1 MLPIVAALVSIIVFG
16 LPAVLALE
24 PRARGGKLAGLA
36 FFYGCGLV
44 HFTLLGLSLA
54 GVPWTLLSVQCALIL
69 EAALIAVAWR
79 KRAAIASEVATV
91 RAAPSLAARAIDLV
105 TIVTVATYAAYSISV
120 RIWQWDFWSIWGLK
134 GRVFFEA
141 RAIDWRF
148 LENPANA
155 FSHGDYPLLLPL
167 QFEYLSL
174 FAGHWDD
181 RWSGL
186 LAAAFVAAML
196 LVLRPMFA
204 RTMSPLLAAAAT
216 LAATAFAVTPFV
228 GLADGPLIAL
238 IGTALLLLQR
248 GLSGEPVELT
258 HAALLLGL
266 ASLTKNE
273 GLSMLVAVLIAVAF
287 LHGFRSAKRLW
298 PALAVTLP
306 WLMLRATHVLPTDV
320 VSGPLLARIERH
332 LAEFPLL
339 MRLLVTK
346 AVEPWIFLLVLL
358 ALASVGWAVLRG
370 VRVILAAT
378 LLQALFYVGAYLS
391 SPHPI
396 AWHVTTSWPRISAHL
411 AMPLLLA
418 AMLTLA
424 ERIEVEEDAGHA
436 EAGPGL

>member
-1 MLPIVAALVSIIVFG
+1 MLPIVAALVSIVVFG

-44 HFTLLGLSLA
+44 HLTLLALSLA
-54 GVPWTLLSVQCALIL
+54 GSRWSLLSVQFALII
-69 EAALIAVAWR
+69 EAALLAVVWR
-79 KRAAIASEVATV
+79 KRAAAVPALAVV
-91 RAAPSLAARAIDLV
+91 RASPSLAARAIDLV
-105 TIVTVATYAAYSISV
+105 TIVTVATYSAYSVSV
-120 RIWQWDFWSIWGLK
+120 RMWQWDFWSIWGLK
-134 GRVFFEA
+134 ARVFFEA
-141 RAIDWRF
+141 GAIDWRF

-167 QFEYLSL
+167 QFDYLSM

-186 LAAAFVAAML
+186 LTAAFVAAML
-196 LVLRPMFA
+196 LVIRPLFA
-204 RTMSPLLAAAAT
+204 RTLSPLLAAAAT
-216 LAATAFAVTPFV
+216 LAATAFAITPFV

-238 IGTALLLLQR
+238 IGAALLLLHH
-248 GLSGEPVELT
+248 GFSGEPADVT

-273 GLSMLVAVLIAVAF
+273 GLSMLVAVLIAVAL
-287 LHGFRSAKRLW
+287 LHGFRNATRLW
-298 PALAVTLP
+298 PALVVTLP
-306 WLMLRATHVLPTDV
+306 WLMLRATHALPTDV
-320 VSGPLLARIERH
+320 VAGPLFTRIARH
-332 LAEFPLL
+332 LGEFPVLL
-339 MRLLVTK
+339 RLLISK
-346 AVEPWIFLLVLL
+346 AVEPWIILLVLL
-358 ALASVGWAVLRG
+358 ALVSAGWLALHR
-370 VRVILAAT
+370 VRVILVAT
-378 LLQALFYVGAYLS
+378 LFQTLFYVGAYLS

-396 AWHVTTSWPRISAHL
+396 VWHVTTSWPRISAHL